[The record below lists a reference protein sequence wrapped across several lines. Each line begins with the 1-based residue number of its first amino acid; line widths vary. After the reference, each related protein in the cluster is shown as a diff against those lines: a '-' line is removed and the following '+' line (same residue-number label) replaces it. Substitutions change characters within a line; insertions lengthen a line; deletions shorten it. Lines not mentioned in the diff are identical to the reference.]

1 MSEISKREEIAGLVI
16 DDLKKEIAILRKQ
29 LSEQEEV
36 AVKHNHGFPET
47 LSNRECMALEL
58 AKSLMTHPLHA
69 DSPIE
74 GVIDCAVIG
83 VNYLQRRILVEHDYY
98 ETK

>member
-1 MSEISKREEIAGLVI
+1 MSAQEHDAFVI
-16 DDLKKEIAILRKQ
+16 NDLKKEIAGLKNQ
-29 LSEQEEV
+29 LLEQEEV

-58 AKSLMTHPLHA
+58 VKSLMTHPLHA

-74 GVIDCAVIG
+74 EVIDCAVIG
-83 VNYLQRRILVEHDYY
+83 VNYLQRRIMVEHDYY